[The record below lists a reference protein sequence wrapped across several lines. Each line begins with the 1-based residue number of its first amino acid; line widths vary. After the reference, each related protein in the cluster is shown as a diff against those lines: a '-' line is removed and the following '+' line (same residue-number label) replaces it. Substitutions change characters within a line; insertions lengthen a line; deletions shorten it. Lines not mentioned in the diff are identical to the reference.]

1 MVGHR
6 DPHRRIVSAG
16 PPSYNACMQ
25 APCARLL
32 GRFLDIAAAGCLAL
46 LLAGCQSVTS
56 DDGAAWLMG
65 LVLVALAAAA
75 AGAVI
80 GTQRAQARSQTERRA
95 RERRWLA
102 LRRLQD
108 GLYWQTDS
116 ALRITLVEAEPAA
129 SGGPEQRRA
138 LAIDTRAWPGALL
151 TELIVDTA
159 APLADGGSALVA
171 MFAARSMWLAR
182 AVALADAPA
191 AMPPLELSA
200 TPMTDDLGRFMGYRG
215 VLRAAATAVA
225 ADSQS
230 ERDDAQ
236 AFSYTVSHD
245 LRAPVR
251 VVEGFT
257 RILKEDYA
265 TQLDR
270 VGNDHLDR
278 VLGAAARMNQM
289 IDALLAMA
297 RLSSQPLARQPVN
310 LSQLAGFIV
319 EDLRRGA
326 PERQIQFD
334 IEPAMLTQG
343 DPTLLRQVLENLL
356 GNAWKYT
363 QRQHEPRVR
372 FGHESVDGARVY
384 VVRDNG
390 AGFDMR
396 SVDRLFGLFQRLHS
410 ASEFPGTGVGL
421 ASVKRIVAR
430 HGGRIWA
437 EAEPGRGAAFYFS
450 LRQ

>member
-1 MVGHR
+1 MHTLR
-6 DPHRRIVSAG
+6 S
-16 PPSYNACMQ
+16 
-25 APCARLL
+25 RLP
-32 GRFLDIAAAGCLAL
+32 GMATAAGLAL
-46 LLAGCQSVTS
+46 NLSGCQAQAVG
-56 DDGAAWLMG
+56 DAGAWVLALCVVALGAA
-65 LVLVALAAAA
+65 LV
-75 AGAVI
+75 GAFFA
-80 GTQRAQARSQTERRA
+80 QQRSEARAQLERRA

-102 LRRLQD
+102 LRRLQS
-108 GLYWQTDS
+108 GLHWQTDA
-116 ALRITLVEAEPAA
+116 ALRVTSVESEPLA
-129 SGGPEQRRA
+129 SGGAAGRGVA
-138 LAIDTRAWPGALL
+138 AIDTRHWPGALL
-151 TELIVDTA
+151 TDLLGDADA
-159 APLADGGSALVA
+159 AQSDGQGSLASL
-171 MFAARSMWLAR
+171 LQAR
-182 AVALADAPA
+182 AMALTRRVVRLDAPTA
-191 AMPPLELSA
+191 TATPLELSA
-200 TPMTDDLGRFMGYRG
+200 TPLVDDMGRFTGYLG
-215 VLRAAATAVA
+215 VLRDAPLAQGSEA
-225 ADSQS
+225 QG

-265 TQLDR
+265 AQLDR

-289 IDALLAMA
+289 IDALLAIA
-297 RLSSQPLARQPVN
+297 RLSSQPLTRQPVN

-319 EDLRRGA
+319 DDLRRGA
-326 PERQIQFD
+326 PERAIQFD
-334 IEPAMLTQG
+334 IEPAMVVQG

-372 FGHESVDGARVY
+372 FGHESVDGARVF

-421 ASVKRIVAR
+421 ASVKRIMAR

-437 EAEPGRGAAFYFS
+437 EAEPGQGAAFFFT
-450 LRQ
+450 LRE

>member
-1 MVGHR
+1 
-6 DPHRRIVSAG
+6 
-16 PPSYNACMQ
+16 MQ
-25 APCARLL
+25 ALRTRLL
-32 GRFLDIAAAGCLAL
+32 GFSIAGCLAL
-46 LLAGCQSVTS
+46 PLAGCQAIEA
-56 DDGAAWLMG
+56 GGGPAWL
-65 LVLVALAAAA
+65 LVLALVGLAAAA
-75 AGAVI
+75 AGAFI
-80 GTQRAQARSQTERRA
+80 GMQRMDARWHGERRA

-102 LRRLQD
+102 LRRLHD
-108 GLYWQTDS
+108 GLYWQTDPH
-116 ALRITLVEAEPAA
+116 LRITSVEAEPQA
-129 SGGPEQRRA
+129 SGGHEARGA
-138 LAIDTRAWPGALL
+138 GDIDTRAWPGALL
-151 TELIVDTA
+151 SDLVHDA
-159 APLADGGSALVA
+159 APAQADGSHALNELLAARAMWLSRTVSLADGQ
-171 MFAARSMWLAR
+171 AAGK
-182 AVALADAPA
+182 
-191 AMPPLELSA
+191 PLWQLSA
-200 TPMTDDLGRFMGYRG
+200 TPLSDDLGRFTGYLG
-215 VLRAAATAVA
+215 VLRAAVA
-225 ADSQS
+225 APDSDGEVQR
-230 ERDDAQ
+230 EDAQ

-245 LRAPVR
+245 LRTPVR

-265 TQLDR
+265 VQLGR

-297 RLSSQPLARQPVN
+297 RLGSQPLTQQPVN
-310 LSQLAGFIV
+310 LSQLAAFIV

-326 PERQIQFD
+326 PEREIQFD
-334 IEPAMLTQG
+334 IEPAMVTQG
-343 DPTLLRQVLENLL
+343 DPTLLRQLLENLL

-372 FGHESVDGARVY
+372 FGHESVDGARVF

-421 ASVKRIVAR
+421 ASVRRIVAR

-437 EAEPGRGAAFYFS
+437 EAEPGRGAAFFFT
-450 LRQ
+450 LRP

>member
-1 MVGHR
+1 MKV
-6 DPHRRIVSAG
+6 
-16 PPSYNACMQ
+16 MQ
-25 APCARLL
+25 ALRTRLL
-32 GRFLDIAAAGCLAL
+32 GFSTAGCLAL
-46 LLAGCQSVTS
+46 PLAGCQAIEA
-56 DDGAAWLMG
+56 GGGPAWL
-65 LVLVALAAAA
+65 LVLVLVGLSAAA
-75 AGAVI
+75 AGAFI
-80 GTQRAQARSQTERRA
+80 GMQRMDARWHGERRA

-102 LRRLQD
+102 LRRLHD
-108 GLYWQTDS
+108 GLYWQTDQH
-116 ALRITLVEAEPAA
+116 LRITSVEAEPQA
-129 SGGPEQRRA
+129 SGGSEARGA
-138 LAIDTRAWPGALL
+138 GDIDTRAWPGALL
-151 TELIVDTA
+151 AELVLDA
-159 APLADGGSALVA
+159 APAMADGSHALNDLLAARAMWLSRTVSLADGQSAGKPV
-171 MFAARSMWLAR
+171 WQ
-182 AVALADAPA
+182 
-191 AMPPLELSA
+191 LSA
-200 TPMTDDLGRFMGYRG
+200 TPLSDDMGRFTGYLG
-215 VLRAAATAVA
+215 VLRAAVA
-225 ADSQS
+225 ATESDGQVQR
-230 ERDDAQ
+230 EDAQ

-265 TQLDR
+265 VQLGR

-297 RLSSQPLARQPVN
+297 RLGSQPLTQQPVN
-310 LSQLAGFIV
+310 LSQLAAFIV

-326 PERQIQFD
+326 PEREIQFD
-334 IEPAMLTQG
+334 IEPAMVTQG
-343 DPTLLRQVLENLL
+343 DPTLLRQLLENLL

-372 FGHESVDGARVY
+372 FGHESLDGARVF

-421 ASVKRIVAR
+421 ASVRRIVAR

-437 EAEPGRGAAFYFS
+437 EAEPGRGAAFFFT
-450 LRQ
+450 LRP